1 MTDLEQGRQNAL
13 TAFALTEATIR
24 HDDDALDAILNGFTD
39 SREVAGVIMHLAILA
54 GIELDMAYDGEDGA
68 LQELAARRQS
78 VIGL

>member
-54 GIELDMAYDGEDGA
+54 GIELDMAYDGEDGPC
-68 LQELAARRQS
+68 RN
-78 VIGL
+78 